1 MRQAIVIVLNALRL
15 MKESAMGYI
24 NQLIENYGYAA
35 VFIVLALGLFSLP
48 IPDEVMVL
56 LVGYFTKIGLLH
68 YSFSLLAVFS
78 GSFIGM
84 LVSYEIGKRIGRPLL
99 TWLGKWLSFS
109 LKWSNKAEGWIQKY
123 GAPAIIVSYFV
134 PGMRHVTG
142 YFCGSSHMPLK
153 SYMLYAGVSALLWSL
168 LFLTVGRIF

>member
-1 MRQAIVIVLNALRL
+1 

-24 NQLIENYGYAA
+24 DQLIEYYGYAA

-48 IPDEVMVL
+48 IPDEAMVL